1 MNHDF
6 SNEVASDKRKW
17 KRLIPIWIFV
27 ILPLLLIG
35 GCYATKR
42 RVTLPPLPGQVV
54 LVTREIPQLPKTFR
68 ISEVVVEAVPNQ
80 PKVFTVWWIPRG
92 VRYDK
97 WTVDNWKGTHY
108 RYVIEKKSN
117 WGAWQLVG
125 YESQNTYVRV
135 TNDFQ
140 NVIFRVGIQE
150 Y

>member
-1 MNHDF
+1 MNRDF
-6 SNEVASDKRKW
+6 SKEIENDRRKW

-27 ILPLLLIG
+27 VLPLLLVG
-35 GCYATKR
+35 GCIASKR
-42 RVTLPPLPGQVV
+42 RITVPAPPGMVSI
-54 LVTREIPQLPKTFR
+54 TKEIPRIPKSFQ
-68 ISEVVVEAVPNQ
+68 ISEVVVEAIPGQ

-97 WTVDNWKGTHY
+97 WTVDNWKGPHI
-108 RYVIEKKSN
+108 RYVIEKKVN

-125 YESQNTYVRV
+125 YESQNTYIRV